1 MYDFKDLYTYNAANT
16 WSLEGPKFAVET
28 LGPWSPDADKL
39 FGQIKKKKSKL
50 LITWLAHFSLNE

>member
-39 FGQIKKKKSKL
+39 FGKKKLQLSMT
-50 LITWLAHFSLNE
+50 IRLAHFPLNE